1 MAVLA
6 CCTVQNLVAH
16 EGGGF
21 LCIGISQS
29 SLNGAQTALATSLA
43 RLSTAQRINS
53 AKDDAAGL
61 AISAAMEAQLRS
73 GNQAIRN
80 VQDGLSLTSTAEGAL
95 GQATE
100 SLQRMRELT
109 IQAANGTNSA
119 SDRQAIQSE
128 INQLQQGLGQLAE
141 TTQFNGQKLL
151 DDNFTGQVQAG
162 ANAGDTRTLAVG
174 NATPQ
179 ALGVAGVDVTTA
191 EGAASAIEVLDTALG
206 SVNGMRAEI
215 GAVQAGLSSTLA
227 NLSGTYENL
236 AAAKSRIVDTDY
248 AQESG
253 NLSRS
258 TVQQEA
264 ATQALKLY
272 NANQSSV
279 LSLITPTRG

>member
-1 MAVLA
+1 MVS
-6 CCTVQNLVAH
+6 
-16 EGGGF
+16 
-21 LCIGISQS
+21 GISQN

-61 AISAAMEAQLRS
+61 AISSAMGAVLRS
-73 GNQAIRN
+73 DAQAMRN

-119 SDRQAIQSE
+119 SDRQAIQAE

-151 DDNFTGQVQAG
+151 DGNFSSQVQAG
-162 ANAGDTRTLAVG
+162 AEAGDTRPLAIG
-174 NATPQ
+174 NASPQ
-179 ALGVAGVDVTTA
+179 GLGVDAMDVTTQA
-191 EGAASAIEVLDTALG
+191 GAASALQSLDSALG

-215 GAVQAGLSSTLA
+215 GAVEAGLNSTLA

-248 AQESG
+248 AQEAG
-253 NLSRS
+253 NLARNS
-258 TVQQEA
+258 VQQEA

-272 NANQSSV
+272 NANQASV
-279 LSLITPTRG
+279 LGILNLTQG